1 MVQRQPATESM
12 VLSLEELGFNTGVDM
27 KKVEEATAHFNG
39 IRDKFRGEGILN
51 PKVKDT
57 EPKTLITKHLVE
69 CYQTY

>member
-1 MVQRQPATESM
+1 M

-39 IRDKFRGEGILN
+39 IRDKFRAEGILN

-57 EPKTLITKHLVE
+57 EPKH
-69 CYQTY
+69 